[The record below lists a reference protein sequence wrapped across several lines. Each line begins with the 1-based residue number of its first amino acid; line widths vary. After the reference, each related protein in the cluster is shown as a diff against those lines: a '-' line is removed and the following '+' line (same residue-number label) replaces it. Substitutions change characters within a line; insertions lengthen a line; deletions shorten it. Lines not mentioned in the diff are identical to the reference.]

1 MLQFDGRWLIHK
13 KNTSKDFDRRDNNN
27 NNNNNDNGLLVFHK
41 KMALIC
47 YSTSY

>member
-27 NNNNNDNGLLVFHK
+27 NNNDNGLLAFPQ

-47 YSTSY
+47 YSTNY